1 MFQKASTCPI
11 AVIGLACWYPGA
23 QNPLQ
28 LWENVLSRRRNFR
41 QIPDQRLSIADYY
54 HPDPNEP
61 DKTYAKQ
68 AAVIDG
74 FDFDWA
80 SLRIPYSTY
89 KSADISHWLSLYVAI
104 EAIKDAGYSRENI
117 PGEHT
122 GVILGNTLTGE
133 QSRANTMRLRW
144 PYFRRAFLAATQSKG
159 FSQAQ
164 LMEIETELEAHF
176 KSVFPPAT
184 EDSLAGG
191 LSNTIAGRICNFLD
205 LAGGGYVVDG
215 ACSSS
220 LLAIATAAT
229 GLANGDLNL
238 VLAGGVDISLDSFE
252 LVGFA
257 KTRALAMNEMT
268 VYDRRGAGFI
278 PGEGCGF
285 VVLKRLEDAKN
296 DGDYIY
302 SVLQGWGI
310 SSDGGGTA
318 LTAPKAEGQSRAL
331 IKAYDR
337 APYDIRS
344 IHFIEGHGT
353 ATSAGDQAELEAI
366 AIAMGKGST
375 ASQASFSSDN
385 QRLCGI
391 SSLKSLIGH
400 TKAASGIGGFIKAVL
415 AVNRRIIPPT
425 AACQYPH
432 PVFDTSARALYPV
445 LYGKIH
451 DSEKKLRAGVSAMGF
466 GGINC
471 HITVESGDS
480 PSNKFEPAIEERV
493 LLVSNQET
501 ELFVLTADSTKE
513 LENKITDLKKI
524 ANGISIAELSDLAAK
539 LGNDAFANARVRC
552 AIIAGQPDELLKRL
566 EELSILAAS
575 LSSKNKIL
583 QNPERTIFLSNQP
596 ALKKIGMIFPGQG
609 SQKLN
614 MARVLVER
622 FQWAR
627 DIVAMADTNTA
638 MGGTPISNLLYRPLD
653 RAVESAQVDDWFSL
667 LSQTENAQP
676 AICLASVLWFI
687 FLKDLGISPVAAGG
701 HSLGELTAFFASGA
715 YDVDELLRFA
725 ALRGKAMAAEDEN
738 SGTMVSLICSP
749 FEAELIIA
757 EVKGYLVLAN
767 INGPS
772 QVVLS
777 GEKSAVESAIAAAAK
792 KDIKTYR
799 LNVSN
804 AFHSKLAAGAFDIL
818 KADSS
823 IPLTLLTSKLKLF
836 SSVNGQEVKP
846 GLSLRDHFADQVLA
860 RVEFISMVKS
870 MAGICDLFVEVGP
883 GRVLSGLVN
892 EITGPNGP
900 VCLPVES
907 DPQQN
912 QDLNRLLCI
921 LFTHGVDINW
931 KNLYKGRLIRPF
943 TPASQKNFI
952 INPCEKAFEKINVD
966 IQDLNPPVMEN
977 LENFISDQ
985 IKLSQKEIAE
995 YLKTRGHFLAD
1006 VIRADLKYPPAGKL
1020 QTGMSKIDLPG
1031 RKKETFTGPA
1041 AGNSEDKQDSVILP
1055 PIVNEQDIKSI
1066 LFSIIEKITGFPL
1079 NSLSL
1084 DMRIIDDLN
1093 LDSIKAGDL
1102 VAKTAIAIGVE
1113 GKIESLNFAGATLA
1127 EIVKA
1132 LEISADSD
1140 LSLPDTLEILRNIIA
1155 QDTAYSTSTLDV
1167 DAIIEKTLNINDEKI
1182 IGKII
1187 QNTALQ
1193 LKLEIPLDLTP
1204 ILKRSLRQIAAI
1216 IDRIAETQ
1224 AGITL
1229 PIAREESDS
1238 WVREFEVKLIE
1249 EAFPPLPEY
1258 KMMRRED
1265 NWQFSNILILGSSDS
1280 NELLES
1286 FSNVFFKL
1294 EARVKISSYMDAQ
1307 KNLLIK
1313 DPAYSHFIIILP
1325 KTFNSGNVNQTELQ
1339 SIINRLASLTSPPP
1353 ASDYP
1358 RRRTTVTYIQFGGGY
1373 FGNHPN
1379 FCNLNQCCAGALSAS
1394 LHLERS
1400 DLRVRLI
1407 DFSTTINSNIIAAK
1421 SILEINTPAPYAAV
1435 GYDNKLKR
1443 RIPKYQL
1450 IQPAFYKPRPH
1461 NWSQDD
1467 VILVS
1472 GGAKGITAS
1481 CALALAGET
1490 GVRMALVGRSAHP
1503 DINSDISGDQEI
1515 AETLREYSDKG
1526 LIAKYFSCD
1535 ISNKNAVLSMVKS
1548 IKEEMGIITGVIH
1561 GAGLNVPRKIAGV
1574 SDEMAFAEI
1583 SPKVM
1588 GALNIISAVNGDTLK
1603 IFVGLCSI
1611 IGVTGMPGNAWYG
1624 FSNEA
1629 LNIILQRL
1637 EIDYP
1642 DISTLSIAYSIW
1654 KDEGM
1659 GARMGSV
1666 SHLEKQGIY
1675 AIPSHEGI
1683 KRFVHLFLNGPDA
1696 HQVIIAARMGKMDT
1710 WQPKPFAQPT
1720 KGRYLEEL
1728 LQTTPGVE
1736 SIFKVH
1742 LALALDP
1749 YLKDHLFNGSYLFP
1763 TVFGLEAMAQVAAH
1777 AVGEIFKGRVRIKD
1791 IKLERPVTVDPET
1804 GADIIIWAEVQEFQK
1819 GSNIRVIQAGIS
1831 KLQTGIKSDFFSAIF
1846 ITGLPEELSNYSIPV
1861 SNPPLAIDPKLD
1873 LYNEQLLFQGP
1884 LFHRIHKIHSIS
1896 TIGKHAQRAVFSTH
1910 LENTDRNFMLGDPF
1924 FRDSL
1929 LQSALLLVPEKTC
1942 LPVYI
1947 KQLDIY
1953 PAFAQN
1959 PGKSPVS
1966 ILSAVDLTQQTIQ
1979 DIEYKVM
1986 AVDQNDNLIEELTG
2000 YTLRILKDNIDNPT
2014 AAELAC
2020 PDERDNNLVNKILGN
2035 FCDSF
2040 GLETPAICLKYI
2052 PGIHALS
2059 KNARHQ
2065 KELPLIQETL
2075 NLQTDKNTSR
2085 SNPFEIRW
2093 LGSGRPV
2100 VSGVPESKIA
2110 FSLSH
2115 DERLCL
2121 CIAGAGRQGCDI
2133 APIIPQRTRQE
2144 WIGLL
2149 GKSRANLLDE
2159 LIDDSCSL
2167 DQAGT
2172 RIWSAMETLR
2182 KIEGKS
2188 NASLEIVKK
2197 NGDAVLFQV
2206 KSLST
2211 LINLLSV
2218 KLDLTWGPERILTI
2232 AISEI
2237 RPSKEEVLKPELAL
2251 TGYEDLLNMDHIGM
2265 SLDGPQDQG
2274 VFIQRF
2280 HVGFKPNAQL
2290 SRTVYFTN
2298 YPFWLGEVREASVWP
2313 VLGTVGE
2320 QFAKGKYGQV
2330 TNDTHLQ
2337 ILGEATAKDRVEIKL
2352 WASDNRGPANSTMEL
2367 TYDVR
2372 KILPDGS
2379 YERLAKCI
2387 QNTTWVKVLEYGI
2400 VKPEPYPEY
2409 YQKFM
2414 DSPHVLLLPQNN
2426 ALSSFEP
2433 LFEPLQELKQNKD
2446 DKEEYTAPDA
2456 PVIKPILHEQI
2467 IQTSLDDSNL
2477 VGNVYFANY
2486 FSWQGQTRD
2495 QYFYNLIPE
2504 YFRGTEIE
2512 SELLCLESR
2521 VDHLREAMPF
2531 DKIIVSMAL
2540 KKLKTFSAVF
2550 YFEYFRLEADGK
2562 RIKLAF
2568 GEQNAIWV
2576 IRDSQG
2582 KPIPSPFPLK
2592 VKKDFEKLITV

>member
-1 MFQKASTCPI
+1 MSGKTSTCPI

-23 QNPLQ
+23 RNPLQ
-28 LWENVLSRRRNFR
+28 LWENILSRRRNFR
-41 QIPDQRLSIADYY
+41 QIPNQRLPIADYY
-54 HPDPNEP
+54 HPDPDEP

-80 SLRIPYSTY
+80 SLRIPYSTF
-89 KSADISHWLSLYVAI
+89 KTADISHWLSLYTAI

-122 GVILGNTLTGE
+122 GVIMGNTLTGE

-159 FSQAQ
+159 FSRAQ
-164 LMEIETELEAHF
+164 LMGIETELEIYF
-176 KSVFPPAT
+176 KSVFPET
-184 EDSLAGG
+184 NEDSLAGG
-191 LSNTIAGRICNFLD
+191 LSNTIAGRICNFLN
-205 LAGGGYVVDG
+205 LSGGGYVVDG

-220 LLAIATAAT
+220 LLAISTAAT
-229 GLANGDLNL
+229 GLVNGDLNL
-238 VLAGGVDISLDSFE
+238 ALAGGVDISLDSFE
-252 LVGFA
+252 LIGFA
-257 KTRALAMNEMT
+257 KTRALALNEMT
-268 VYDRRGAGFI
+268 VYDRRGSGFI

-310 SSDGGGTA
+310 SSDGSGTS
-318 LTAPKAEGQSRAL
+318 LTAPKAEGQSKAL

-337 APYDIRS
+337 APYDIHS
-344 IHFIEGHGT
+344 LHFIEGHGT
-353 ATSAGDQAELEAI
+353 GTSAGDQAELEGI
-366 AIAMGKGST
+366 AIAMEKDSDASST
-375 ASQASFSSDN
+375 SVSNAN

-432 PVFDTSARALYPV
+432 PVFDTSACALYPV
-445 LYGKIH
+445 LYGEIH
-451 DSEKKLRAGVSAMGF
+451 DPEKKLRAGVSAMGF

-471 HITVESGDS
+471 HVTIESADP
-480 PSNKFEPAIEERV
+480 PSIKFKTAIKERV

-501 ELFVLTADSTKE
+501 ELFVLTAGSIKE
-513 LENKITDLKKI
+513 LENKVENLKKI
-524 ANGISIAELSDLAAK
+524 ANGISIAELSDLASK
-539 LGNDAFANARVRC
+539 LGNEALANAGIRA
-552 AIIAGQPDELLKRL
+552 AIIAAQPDELLKRL

-575 LSSKNKIL
+575 PPPKNKML
-583 QNPERTIFLSNQP
+583 HDSEDTIFLSNQ
-596 ALKKIGMIFPGQG
+596 LESKKIGVIFPGQG

-622 FQWAR
+622 FQWAK
-627 DIVAMADTNTA
+627 DIVDMADTHTVE
-638 MGGTPISNLLYRPLD
+638 MGGTPISHLLYRPLD
-653 RAVESAQVDDWFSL
+653 KAVDAAQIDDWFSL

-676 AICLASVLWFI
+676 AICLASLLWFI

-701 HSLGELTAFFASGA
+701 HSLGELSAFFAAGA
-715 YDVDELLRFA
+715 YDADELLRFA
-725 ALRGKAMAAEDEN
+725 ALRGKAMAARDEN

-749 FEAELIIA
+749 FESESIMA
-757 EVKGYLVLAN
+757 EVEDYLVLAN

-777 GEKSAVESAIAAAAK
+777 GEKSAVESAIAAASK
-792 KDIKTYR
+792 KGIKTYR

-804 AFHSKLAAGAFDIL
+804 AFHSKLAAKAFDIL
-818 KADSS
+818 KSDSS
-823 IPLTLLTSKLKLF
+823 IPLNLPPTKLKLF
-836 SSVNGQEVKP
+836 SSVNGQEIKE

-860 RVEFISMVKS
+860 RVDFISMVKS
-870 MAGICDLFVEVGP
+870 MAGMCDLFVEVGP
-883 GRVLSGLVN
+883 GRVLSNLVN
-892 EITGPNGP
+892 EITGPDGP
-900 VCLPVES
+900 VCFPVES
-907 DPQQN
+907 LPHNN
-912 QDLNRLLCI
+912 QDLNRLLGI
-921 LFTHGVDINW
+921 LFTHGIDIHWN
-931 KNLYKGRLIRPF
+931 NLYKGRLIRPF
-943 TPASQKNFI
+943 TPVSQKKFI
-952 INPCEKAFEKINVD
+952 VNPCEKPFKKINSD
-966 IQDLNPPVMEN
+966 SQDLNPYTMEN
-977 LENFISDQ
+977 LENFISEQ
-985 IKLSQKEIAE
+985 IKLSKTEIDE
-995 YLKTRGHFLAD
+995 YLKTRGNFLAD
-1006 VIRADLKYPPAGKL
+1006 IIRADLKYLPK
-1020 QTGMSKIDLPG
+1020 KIFMG
-1031 RKKETFTGPA
+1031 SSSAETSVEKK
-1041 AGNSEDKQDSVILP
+1041 DSVTLP
-1055 PIVNEQDIKSI
+1055 KSANEHDIQSI
-1066 LFSIIEKITGFPL
+1066 LFSIVEKITGFPS

-1084 DMRIIDDLN
+1084 DMRILDDLN

-1102 VAKTAIAIGVE
+1102 VAKTAIAMGVE
-1113 GKIESLNFAGATLA
+1113 DRIEPLNLAGATLA

-1132 LEISADSD
+1132 LETTSDTD
-1140 LSLPDTLEILRNIIA
+1140 LSVPDTLEILKKFIA
-1155 QDTAYSTSTLDV
+1155 QATGLSSNTIDV
-1167 DAIIEKTLNINDEKI
+1167 DTIIEQGLNISDKMV
-1182 IGKII
+1182 IGKVI
-1187 QNTALQ
+1187 QETALQ
-1193 LKLEIPLDLTP
+1193 LNLEVSLDLAP
-1204 ILKRSLRQIAAI
+1204 LLKRSLRQIAAI
-1216 IDRIAETQ
+1216 IDRIAQNQ
-1224 AGITL
+1224 AGIKFPMT
-1229 PIAREESDS
+1229 REESE
-1238 WVREFEVKLIE
+1238 WVREFKVELVE
-1249 EAFPPLPEY
+1249 EAFHPLPEH
-1258 KMMRRED
+1258 KMMRREG

-1286 FSNVFFKL
+1286 FKNIFSKL
-1294 EARVKISSYMDAQ
+1294 NAQVKAASYRDAH
-1307 KNLLIK
+1307 KNQLIK
-1313 DPAYSHFIIILP
+1313 DPVYSHFIVILP
-1325 KTFNSGNVNQTELQ
+1325 KTSNSSNVNQAELQ
-1339 SIINRLASLTSPPP
+1339 NIIKRLASITSPPP
-1353 ASDYP
+1353 ASAYP
-1358 RRRTTVTYIQFGGGY
+1358 RRRTTVAYIQFGGGY
-1373 FGNHPN
+1373 FGNHPH
-1379 FCNLNQCCAGALSAS
+1379 FCNFGQCCACALSAS

-1407 DFSTTINSNIIAAK
+1407 DFSSTINSRIIAK
-1421 SILEINTPAPYAAV
+1421 KTIKEINSPASYTAV
-1435 GYDNKLKR
+1435 GYDYKLKR
-1443 RIPKYQL
+1443 RIAKYQL

-1461 NWSQDD
+1461 IWSTDD

-1472 GGAKGITAS
+1472 GGARGITAL
-1481 CALALAGET
+1481 CALALADKT
-1490 GVRMALVGRSAHP
+1490 GVRMALVGRSPHP
-1503 DINSDISGDQEI
+1503 DTNPDALASREVVQTLKKYSG
-1515 AETLREYSDKG
+1515 RG
-1526 LIAKYFSCD
+1526 LIAQYFACD
-1535 ISNKNAVLSMVKS
+1535 ISDADSVLSTVNYIQK
-1548 IKEEMGIITGVIH
+1548 KMGTITGVIH
-1561 GAGLNVPRKIAGV
+1561 GAGLNIPRKTAQV
-1574 SDEMAFAEI
+1574 SDEMALVEI

-1588 GALNIISAVNGDTLK
+1588 GALNIISAVKTDTLK
-1603 IFVGLCSI
+1603 MFVGFCSI
-1611 IGVTGMPGNAWYG
+1611 IGVAGMPGNAWYG

-1637 EIDYP
+1637 AIDHP
-1642 DISTLSIAYSIW
+1642 NISTLSIAYSIW

-1666 SHLEKQGIY
+1666 SHLEKQGTY

-1683 KRFVHLFLNGPDA
+1683 KRFVHLFFNDPGI
-1696 HQVIIAARMGKMDT
+1696 HQVIVAARMGEMDT
-1710 WQPKPFAQPT
+1710 WQPRALAEPP
-1720 KGRYLEEL
+1720 KGRYLEKL

-1742 LALALDP
+1742 LSLALDP

-1777 AVGEIFKGRVRIKD
+1777 ALGEIFKGRVRIED
-1791 IKLERPVTVDPET
+1791 IKLERPITVDSET
-1804 GADIIIWAEVQEFQK
+1804 GANIIIWAEVKEFQK

-1831 KLQTGIKSDFFSAIF
+1831 KLQTGIRSDFFSATF
-1846 ITGLPEELSNYSIPV
+1846 ISGFPEESSKYSIPV
-1861 SNPPLAIDPKLD
+1861 SKQSLAIDPKLD
-1873 LYNEQLLFQGP
+1873 LYNERLLFQGP
-1884 LFHRIHKIHSIS
+1884 LFHRIHKINSIP
-1896 TIGKHAQRAVFSTH
+1896 TIGKHSQRAVFYTH
-1910 LENTDRNFMLGDPF
+1910 LKNTDQIIMSAFPYSSNRNLMLGDPF

-1929 LQSALLLVPEKTC
+1929 LQSALLLVPEKRC

-1947 KQLDIY
+1947 KQLEIY
-1953 PAFAQN
+1953 PLPVKN
-1959 PGKSPVS
+1959 LEKSSIS
-1966 ILSAVDLTQQTIQ
+1966 ILAAVDLTQHKMQV
-1979 DIEYKVM
+1979 IEYNVM
-1986 AVDQNDNLIEELTG
+1986 AVDQNGALVEKLTG

-2020 PDERDNNLVNKILGN
+2020 PDDRDNNMVNKVLGG
-2035 FCDSF
+2035 FCDS
-2040 GLETPAICLKYI
+2040 LELERPAICLKYI

-2059 KNARHQ
+2059 KNERHQ
-2065 KELPLIQETL
+2065 KELPLIQKTL
-2075 NLQTDKNTSR
+2075 NQRADKNSSR
-2085 SNPFEIRW
+2085 SNLFEIRW
-2093 LGSGRPV
+2093 LASGRPV
-2100 VSGVPESKIA
+2100 VKGVPESRIA

-2133 APIIPQRTRQE
+2133 APVTPTRTRQE
-2144 WIGLL
+2144 WTGLL
-2149 GKSRANLLDE
+2149 GKSRINLLDE

-2188 NASLEIVKK
+2188 NAFLEINKK
-2197 NGDAVLFQV
+2197 DGDAVLFQV
-2206 KSLST
+2206 KST
-2211 LINLLSV
+2211 NRFIHLLSV
-2218 KLDLTWGPERILTI
+2218 KLNLTWGPERILTI
-2232 AISEI
+2232 AAPKI
-2237 RPSKEEVLKPELAL
+2237 RPSEEDVLSAEAAL
-2251 TGYEDLLNMDHIGM
+2251 TGYEDLLDMDHIGM
-2265 SLDGPQDQG
+2265 SIDGPQDQG

-2280 HVGFKPNAQL
+2280 YVGFKPNAQL
-2290 SRTVYFTN
+2290 SRTVYFSN
-2298 YPFWLGEVREASVWP
+2298 YPCWLGEVREASVWP

-2330 TNDTHLQ
+2330 TNNTHLQ
-2337 ILGEATAKDRVEIKL
+2337 ILGEATAKDRIEIKL

-2372 KILPDGS
+2372 KILQGGG

-2387 QNTTWVKVLEYGI
+2387 QNTTWVKVIEYGV

-2426 ALSSFEP
+2426 ASSSFEP
-2433 LFEPLQELKQNKD
+2433 LVEPLRDLGQNKD
-2446 DKEEYTAPDA
+2446 DKEEYSAPEA
-2456 PVIKPILHEQI
+2456 PVIQPVLHEQV
-2467 IQTSLDDSNL
+2467 IQTSLDNSNL

-2504 YFRGTEIE
+2504 YFRGTEVK

-2562 RIKLAF
+2562 RTKIAF
-2568 GEQNAIWV
+2568 GEQAAIWV
-2576 IRDSQG
+2576 TRDSQG
-2582 KPIPSPFPLK
+2582 KPVPAPFPLK
-2592 VKKDFEKLITV
+2592 IKKDFYKLINA